1 MVFVKGHPGYKPKG
15 AKAKITLLKEER
27 RAIFDA
33 EISQVFEDKIRQAR
47 PEYVLDQFL
56 GKPVETHVN
65 VNIEAKPNERAKQ
78 LADKL
83 IRLHG

>member
-1 MVFVKGHPGYKPKG
+1 MVFVKGHPGGLRKG
-15 AKAKITLLKEER
+15 KKNIATLLKEER

-33 EISQVFEDKIRQAR
+33 EISKVFVEKIHEAR
-47 PEYVLDQFL
+47 PEYILDQFL

-65 VNIEAKPNERAKQ
+65 VNLDATPRARE

-83 IRLHG
+83 IRIHG